1 MEIDMEPEAVQ
12 KMLTEVI
19 QQEQVTLAWWTY
31 VVFGIV
37 AVLSAYLGAY
47 LKKKGENYAT
57 KEDFDALLD
66 QVKKTNQ
73 ATEEIK
79 TTIARR
85 SDFEK
90 QVLLD
95 QYKLVIDLQTKIM
108 SVATNLNRVRSGVQ
122 IPDFIKDLDIVPL
135 THVFEQVAINR
146 WLLKDRFHELLL
158 QQAQLL
164 LKIANEKN
172 EESLKRLSMQFEEQ
186 VTNFSK
192 AMDEVFMIAKITS
205 GTRVESIRI

>member
-1 MEIDMEPEAVQ
+1 MEPEAVQ